1 MTIPYAKLVQVETRS
16 KIFVNN
22 PTLEEARQALQYDVI
37 GATTN
42 PTFLLRLA
50 GLEGERDGVRA
61 AASRI
66 ALANDDDAQVF
77 EKMQKEFVGRIA
89 EMYMP
94 VFEET
99 GGKRGLVFMQG
110 NPFKDNDYRYMIE
123 EALRCLAISP
133 NIVMKLPSNYNG
145 LKAFRELTAMGAN
158 LCATSGLSVSQEE
171 AFFRAY
177 RDAHGDKANAPLAY
191 VTTLA
196 GILEEYVR
204 KFVAEN
210 GIRVSEEALA
220 ASGNLFSKIGYKMVE
235 DEKYRGVLQGGGA
248 RNVSHFTEMV
258 GSAFECTMNFVFIEK
273 LNHLS
278 PPIVERYR
286 DMGDPELEKELRVKI
301 PFYSAAIDRNAFT
314 PEQFDTF
321 APFVY
326 FRGTFVTATEKLLE
340 LISEQRKQPAIA
352 GNS

>member
-1 MTIPYAKLVQVETRS
+1 MTIPYAKRVQLETRS

-22 PTLEEARQALQYDVI
+22 PTLDEAEQALRYDVV

-42 PTFLLRLA
+42 PTYLSRLM
-50 GLEGERDGVRA
+50 GLESHRDAIRA
-61 AASRI
+61 AAGRI
-66 ALANDDDAQVF
+66 ASSWDDDARVF
-77 EKMQKEFVGRIA
+77 EEMQKEFVGKIA

-99 GGKRGLVFMQG
+99 GGRRGLVFMQG
-110 NPFKDNDYRYMIE
+110 NPFKDDDFRYMIE
-123 EALRCLAISP
+123 EARRCLAVSP
-133 NIVMKLPSNYNG
+133 NIVMKLPSNSNG

-158 LCATSGLSVSQEE
+158 LCATSGLSLSQEE

-177 RDAHGDKANAPLAY
+177 RDAHGDKADAPLAY

-204 KFVAEN
+204 KYAAEN
-210 GIRVSEEALA
+210 GIQISEEALA

-273 LNHLS
+273 LNQLS
-278 PPIVERYR
+278 PPIVERHL
-286 DMGDPELEKELRVKI
+286 DMGNPEWERELREKI
-301 PFYSAAIDRNAFT
+301 PFYSAAIDRNALT
-314 PEQFDTF
+314 PERFDTF
-321 APFVY
+321 SPFVY
-326 FRGTFVTATEKLLE
+326 FRGTFTAATGKVLA
-340 LISEQRKQPAIA
+340 LIGEQRGK
-352 GNS
+352 